1 MRSTGFETVG
11 QKAICH
17 CCVLSLS
24 HIKLYLSASIEKE
37 EAVDKN
43 NCNGPLASALPHS
56 SFQSSSQS
64 SASYSAFYAKLN
76 RRDATLC
83 FRTLENTFCAL

>member
-1 MRSTGFETVG
+1 
-11 QKAICH
+11 
-17 CCVLSLS
+17 
-24 HIKLYLSASIEKE
+24 
-37 EAVDKN
+37 

-76 RRDATLC
+76 RRDATLFQNFGEHLLC
-83 FRTLENTFCAL
+83 PMRFQFIPPFLFVLNGF